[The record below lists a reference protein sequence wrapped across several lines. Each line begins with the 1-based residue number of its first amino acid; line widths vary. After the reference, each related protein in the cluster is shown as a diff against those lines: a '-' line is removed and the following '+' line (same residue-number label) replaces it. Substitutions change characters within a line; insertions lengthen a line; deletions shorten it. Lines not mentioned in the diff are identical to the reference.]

1 MTTHEV
7 EEMLDITKKT
17 LIYYENEGLVKPAR
31 DSNNYRNYNQ
41 EDVSRIKFILLLREM
56 DVNIEEIKQI
66 INEKKSIRD
75 ILESKKDM
83 IKKQHLDLEHI
94 DEKINNYIKRKKVKI
109 AVDNVLDYGTIYDRL
124 YFYKDFLQYF
134 QTEIKY
140 SDVKCF
146 KLSMSSSIGYMKFM
160 EVHMNYYV
168 DLDVIT
174 QYDTYSFQIMN
185 NEVVYQM
192 MERIK
197 AYPVEDP
204 LGLVDIYLNKRDMV
218 QLNSYINRHFRK
230 WAKEYHLDNPRED
243 ITQKLKSNMF
253 LKSKWVKYNDKIKM
267 HIKCVLSLVMIVHMF
282 TFRDSL

>member
-1 MTTHEV
+1 MATHEV

-17 LIYYENEGLVKPAR
+17 LIYYENEGLVKPLR
-31 DSNNYRNYNQ
+31 DNNNYRNYSQ
-41 EDVSRIKFILLLREM
+41 EDISRIKFILLLREM

-94 DEKINNYIKRKKVKI
+94 DEKINNYIKRGKVKI
-109 AVDNVLDYGTIYDRL
+109 AVDHTLDYGTIYDRL

-146 KLSMSSSIGYMKFM
+146 KLSMSSSIGLMRVLVAY
-160 EVHMNYYV
+160 MNYYV

-174 QYDTYSFQIMN
+174 KQDTYSFQIMN

-192 MERIK
+192 MEIIK
-197 AYPVEDP
+197 DYPLEDP
-204 LGLVDIYLNKRDMV
+204 LGLIDLYLNKRDMV
-218 QLNSYINRHFRK
+218 QLNQYINRHFRK
-230 WAKEYHLDNPRED
+230 WAKEYHLDNPR
-243 ITQKLKSNMF
+243 
-253 LKSKWVKYNDKIKM
+253 
-267 HIKCVLSLVMIVHMF
+267 
-282 TFRDSL
+282 DSIIRRYK

>member
-1 MTTHEV
+1 
-7 EEMLDITKKT
+7 MLNVTKKT

-31 DSNNYRNYNQ
+31 DSNNYRNYSQ
-41 EDVSRIKFILLLREM
+41 EDISRIKFILLLREM

-168 DLDVIT
+168 DLDIVT
-174 QYDTYSFQIMN
+174 QHDTYSFQIMN

-192 MERIK
+192 MEIIK
-197 AYPVEDP
+197 DYPTEDP

-218 QLNSYINRHFRK
+218 QLNQYINRHFRK

>member
-7 EEMLDITKKT
+7 EEMLDITKKM
-17 LIYYENEGLVKPAR
+17 LIYYENEGLVKPLR
-31 DSNNYRNYNQ
+31 DNNYRCYNQ
-41 EDVSRIKFILLLREM
+41 DDVSKIKFILLLREM
-56 DVNIEEIKQI
+56 DVTIEEIKQI
-66 INEKKSIRD
+66 INKKKSIRD
-75 ILESKKDM
+75 VLENKKDL
-83 IKKQHLDLEHI
+83 IKQRQLDLDHI

-197 AYPVEDP
+197 AYPLEDP

-218 QLNSYINRHFRK
+218 QLNQYINRRFRK